1 MPKKPSLS
9 SQIRE
14 HILSH
19 IENGDWP
26 PEHQIP
32 PESELMALFD
42 ASRMTVHRA
51 LKELAAEGVIYRQR
65 GLGSFVSRRTPRS
78 QLLVIKNIADEIK
91 NRGGHYSCELMY
103 LAAEPESSLTTHVFG
118 KGKNI
123 ARSKVVH
130 CENNVPIQ
138 LEDRYV
144 DLRTA
149 PKYLEVDFS
158 TTTAHTYLM
167 QDAPLQKA
175 EHELTAVLPSREQQR
190 FLNIGEDEPCLML
203 RRKTWS
209 RDRLVSYA
217 ELLYPGSRFSFG
229 GTFEPA
235 S

>member
-1 MPKKPSLS
+1 MSKKPSLS
-9 SQIRE
+9 SRIRE
-14 HILSH
+14 YILIH

-32 PESELMALFD
+32 AESELMKQFD

-51 LKELAAEGVIYRQR
+51 LKELAAEGFIYRQR

-78 QLLVIKNIADEIK
+78 ELLVITNIADEIK
-91 NRGGHYSCELMY
+91 NRGGDYYCELLY
-103 LAAEPESSLTTHVFG
+103 LAAEPESALTAHVFG

-130 CENNVPIQ
+130 SENNVPIQ

-149 PKYLEVDFS
+149 PKYLEVDFT

-167 QDAPLQKA
+167 QAAPLQKA
-175 EHELTAVLPSREQQR
+175 EHELTAVRPNREQQR
-190 FLNIGEDEPCLML
+190 FLNIGPDEPCLLL

-229 GTFEPA
+229 GVFQP
-235 S
+235 SS